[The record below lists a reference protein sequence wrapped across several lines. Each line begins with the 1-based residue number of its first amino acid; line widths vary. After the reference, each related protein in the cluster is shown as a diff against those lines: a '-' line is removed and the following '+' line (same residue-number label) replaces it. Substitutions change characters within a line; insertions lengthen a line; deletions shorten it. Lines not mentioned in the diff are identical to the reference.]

1 MTIFRVRS
9 FVALSALTLFVFSVV
24 SALAQ
29 PRIPMPRDSQKAT
42 VAQTVGVTDI
52 AVTFSRPAVKGRP
65 VFGEAPTSMASRAAG
80 EKTLDDQ
87 NARVKGEPIVP
98 FGHLWRTGANEA
110 TLFSVNDDVLING
123 QPLAAGKYSLH
134 TIPGKEEWTIIFNK
148 DDGQW
153 GSFAYDASK
162 DALRVKAKP
171 VWLADDR
178 ELLMF
183 YFDPVTADSATVN
196 IRWEKA
202 RVPFTIEVKDIPSK
216 AIAKIRT
223 AVSSAK
229 SDDFRTPMQAAG
241 YAKQNKFDADATR
254 WLEQAL
260 KAADESIKTKETFA
274 NLTSKA
280 NILLSLGRR
289 DDAIA
294 VGEKAVARGKS
305 DKNDTAAFEKRLA
318 DIKAGKL

>member
-1 MTIFRVRS
+1 MTTFQIRS
-9 FVALSALTLFVFSVV
+9 FVVLCTLALFVLSALTTQ
-24 SALAQ
+24 AQ

-42 VAQTVGVTDI
+42 VAQTVGVTDVS
-52 AVTFSRPAVKGRP
+52 VTFSRPSVKGRP
-65 VFGEAPTSMASRAAG
+65 IFAETPSSMASRAAG

-98 FGHLWRTGANEA
+98 FGHVWRTGANEA

-123 QPLAAGKYSLH
+123 QPLPAGKYSLH
-134 TIPGKEEWTIIFNK
+134 TIPGRDEWTIIFNK

-162 DALRVKAKP
+162 DALRVKTKP
-171 VWLADDR
+171 EWVPGNIEFLT
-178 ELLMF
+178 F

-196 IRWEKA
+196 IRWEKV
-202 RVPFTIEVKDIPSK
+202 RVPFTVEVKEIPTK

-223 AVSSAK
+223 AVAAAK

-289 DDAIA
+289 DEAIA
-294 VGEKAVARGKS
+294 AGEKAVARGKS

-318 DIKAGKL
+318 DMKAGKL

>member
-1 MTIFRVRS
+1 MTTFQIRS
-9 FVALSALTLFVFSVV
+9 FVVLCTLALFVLSALT
-24 SALAQ
+24 AQAQ

-42 VAQTVGVTDI
+42 VAQTVGVTDVS
-52 AVTFSRPAVKGRP
+52 VTFSRPSVKGRP
-65 VFGEAPTSMASRAAG
+65 IFAETPSSMASRAAG

-98 FGHLWRTGANEA
+98 FGHVWRTGANEA

-123 QPLAAGKYSLH
+123 QPLPAGKYSLH
-134 TIPGKEEWTIIFNK
+134 TIPGRDEWTIIFNK

-162 DALRVKAKP
+162 DALRVKSKP
-171 VWLADDR
+171 EWVPNNSEFLT
-178 ELLMF
+178 F
-183 YFDPVTADSATVN
+183 YFDPIAADSATVN
-196 IRWEKA
+196 IRWEKV
-202 RVPFTIEVKDIPSK
+202 RVPFTVEVKEIPTK
-216 AIAKIRT
+216 AIAKIRI
-223 AVSSAK
+223 AVAAAK

-294 VGEKAVARGKS
+294 AGEKAVARGKS

-318 DIKAGKL
+318 DMKAGKL